1 MNETAQSLIE
11 YSRENGR
18 VCPMPVLWVE
28 LWEGLPNLK
37 RAGNS
42 WEPSPPLI
50 LAAWHYASEDDKR
63 NCLAGHIQWADKEGD
78 LERVALFIR
87 NLKKSEWV
95 HSGEL

>member
-50 LAAWHYASEDDKR
+50 LAAWHYASDEDKR
-63 NCLAGHIQWADKEGD
+63 NCLAGHIQWADKEGV